1 MSQVGEFKKSIWK
14 EKAVTLN
21 LNIIIDRNTQ
31 YGSDRIPSHCF
42 FYILNLST
50 IESCVVKVV
59 WFKSQKE
66 MVDFLKYELPLLYI
80 SRHIES
86 ENVKQLSHFLTD
98 LQYFF
103 SHSIDSF
110 ESSILNYQSQIEMF
124 ADSISIDKFSNI
136 ISSNLSNLIW
146 FEKVKW
152 DFLYIGSTSELP
164 SCKRDE
170 IQSIFSLFPEANNPL
185 FFNDE
190 FRSDLSKFLEVE
202 SINRDIL
209 NEIKNLQK
217 YWLIHKSQKISC
229 LDEKIVISELNALID
244 TINKGIEY
252 VEQMIQTIAI
262 QAFKQEVDRVIKMN
276 KSIVSELDLQIRRR
290 FLNV

>member
-1 MSQVGEFKKSIWK
+1 MSQVAEFKKSIWK

-136 ISSNLSNLIW
+136 IYYLSVLY
-146 FEKVKW
+146 FFHVYVK
-152 DFLYIGSTSELP
+152 
-164 SCKRDE
+164 K
-170 IQSIFSLFPEANNPL
+170 
-185 FFNDE
+185 
-190 FRSDLSKFLEVE
+190 
-202 SINRDIL
+202 
-209 NEIKNLQK
+209 
-217 YWLIHKSQKISC
+217 
-229 LDEKIVISELNALID
+229 
-244 TINKGIEY
+244 
-252 VEQMIQTIAI
+252 
-262 QAFKQEVDRVIKMN
+262 
-276 KSIVSELDLQIRRR
+276 
-290 FLNV
+290 